1 MKENGS
7 HRGLLLYSMPGQ
19 DGKTEVLGERSPRM
33 NLRLAVVAIALV
45 FSAMLLG
52 TGVYQNVVDAPN
64 YMGAPTSLEHARG
77 FYHAT
82 NPGMFFRWLV
92 PVTQLFLLLALVV
105 NWKPA
110 PGTRWMLAGALVFL
124 VLTDMITF
132 RFHYPRNDILFV
144 APLTQPAAY
153 YDQIVRE
160 WAIGNYVRVAL
171 ILTAVV
177 LAMVS
182 MIRIA
187 RETAPEQQ
195 LS

>member
-1 MKENGS
+1 MANKN
-7 HRGLLLYSMPGQ
+7 LA
-19 DGKTEVLGERSPRM
+19 ERSPRM
-33 NLRLAVVAIALV
+33 NLRLVVVAIALV
-45 FSAMLLG
+45 LSAMLLG

-82 NPGMFFRWLV
+82 NPGNFFRGLV
-92 PVTQLFLLLALVV
+92 PATQLFLLLAIVF

-110 PGTRWMLAGALVFL
+110 PATRWKLVGALACL
-124 VLTDMITF
+124 ILTDVITF

-144 APLTQPAAY
+144 APLTQPPAY
-153 YDQIVRE
+153 YDRVVTE

-171 ILTAVV
+171 TLTAVV
-177 LAMVS
+177 LLMVS

-187 RETAPEQQ
+187 RDTTPGNIG
-195 LS
+195 SPVPSVR

>member
-1 MKENGS
+1 VPW
-7 HRGLLLYSMPGQ
+7 LA
-19 DGKTEVLGERSPRM
+19 KTAAPDRIQQAVANPRD
-33 NLRLAVVAIALV
+33 LRH
-45 FSAMLLG
+45 FRH
-52 TGVYQNVVDAPN
+52 VVDAPN

-92 PVTQLFLLLALVV
+92 PATQLFLLLALVV

-110 PGTRWMLAGALVFL
+110 PGTRWKLAGALVFL

-153 YDQIVRE
+153 YDRVVRDQLK
-160 WAIGNYVRVAL
+160 AL
-171 ILTAVV
+171 RALLERDGVPIAEP
-177 LAMVS
+177 
-182 MIRIA
+182 IR
-187 RETAPEQQ
+187 RGVDLWLEKKKK
-195 LS
+195 

>member
-1 MKENGS
+1 
-7 HRGLLLYSMPGQ
+7 
-19 DGKTEVLGERSPRM
+19 M
-33 NLRLAVVAIALV
+33 NLRLASVAIVLV
-45 FSAMLLG
+45 LSAMLLG

-92 PVTQLFLLLALVV
+92 PITQLFLLLSLVC

-110 PGTRWMLAGALVFL
+110 PGTRWKLAGALAFL

-144 APLTQPAAY
+144 APLTNSPAY
-153 YDQIVRE
+153 YDQVVRE
-160 WAIGNYVRVAL
+160 WAIGNYARVAL
-171 ILTAVV
+171 ILAAGV
-177 LAMVS
+177 LVIVS
-182 MIRIA
+182 TIRIA
-187 RETAPEQQ
+187 RDTAPGEHRRVAPH
-195 LS
+195 

>member
-1 MKENGS
+1 
-7 HRGLLLYSMPGQ
+7 
-19 DGKTEVLGERSPRM
+19 
-33 NLRLAVVAIALV
+33 
-45 FSAMLLG
+45 
-52 TGVYQNVVDAPN
+52 VDAPN

-132 RFHYPRNDILFV
+132 RFHYPRNDILFI
-144 APLTQPAAY
+144 APLTQSAAY

-177 LAMVS
+177 LVMVS

-187 RETAPEQQ
+187 RETASEHRLP
-195 LS
+195 

>member
-1 MKENGS
+1 
-7 HRGLLLYSMPGQ
+7 MPGQ
-19 DGKTEVLGERSPRM
+19 DGKTEILGERSPRM
-33 NLRLAVVAIALV
+33 NLRLVVVAIGLV

-92 PVTQLFLLLALVV
+92 PTTQLFLLLALVV

-110 PGTRWMLAGALVFL
+110 PDTRWKLGGALVFL

-144 APLTQPAAY
+144 APLTKSPEY
-153 YDQIVRE
+153 YDQVVRE
-160 WAIGNYVRVAL
+160 WAIGNYVRVVL

-177 LAMVS
+177 FVMVS

-187 RETAPEQQ
+187 RETAPGEHR

>member
-1 MKENGS
+1 
-7 HRGLLLYSMPGQ
+7 
-19 DGKTEVLGERSPRM
+19 M
-33 NLRLAVVAIALV
+33 NLRLVVVAIALV
-45 FSAMLLG
+45 FAAMLLG

-92 PVTQLFLLLALVV
+92 PATQLFLLLALVV

-110 PGTRWMLAGALVFL
+110 PDTRWKLGGALVFL

-144 APLTQPAAY
+144 APLTQSAAY
-153 YDQIVRE
+153 YDGVVRE
-160 WAIGNYVRVAL
+160 WAIGNYARVAL
-171 ILTAVV
+171 ILITVV

-182 MIRIA
+182 LIRIA
-187 RETAPEQQ
+187 RDTPPGEHT

>member
-1 MKENGS
+1 
-7 HRGLLLYSMPGQ
+7 
-19 DGKTEVLGERSPRM
+19 V
-33 NLRLAVVAIALV
+33 NLRVVFVAVALV
-45 FSAMLLG
+45 SSAMLLG

-92 PVTQLFLLLALVV
+92 PATQLFLVLALVF
-105 NWKPA
+105 NWKPD
-110 PGTRWMLAGALVFL
+110 PSTRWMVAGALGFL
-124 VLTDMITF
+124 ILTDMVTF

-153 YDQIVRE
+153 YDRVVTE
-160 WAIGNYVRVAL
+160 WAIGNYVRVVL

-177 LAMVS
+177 FVLLS
-182 MIRIA
+182 MIRIS
-187 RETAPEQQ
+187 RDTAPGEHPE
-195 LS
+195 SRVSGAR

>member
-1 MKENGS
+1 
-7 HRGLLLYSMPGQ
+7 
-19 DGKTEVLGERSPRM
+19 M
-33 NLRLAVVAIALV
+33 NLRLVVVAIGLV
-45 FSAMLLG
+45 FAAMLLG

-92 PVTQLFLLLALVV
+92 PITQLFLLLALVV

-110 PGTRWMLAGALVFL
+110 PGTRWKLVGALIFL

-144 APLTQPAAY
+144 APLTQSAAY
-153 YDQIVRE
+153 YDGVVRE
-160 WAIGNYVRVAL
+160 WAVGNYARVAL
-171 ILTAVV
+171 ILTSVV
-177 LAMVS
+177 LVMVS
-182 MIRIA
+182 LIRIA
-187 RETAPEQQ
+187 RETATGEHR

>member
-1 MKENGS
+1 
-7 HRGLLLYSMPGQ
+7 
-19 DGKTEVLGERSPRM
+19 M
-33 NLRLAVVAIALV
+33 NLRLVIVAIALV
-45 FSAMLLG
+45 LAAMLLG

-92 PVTQLFLLLALVV
+92 PTTQLFLLLALVV
-105 NWKPA
+105 NWKSA
-110 PGTRWMLAGALVFL
+110 PDTRWKLGGALVSL

-144 APLTQPAAY
+144 APLTQSAAY
-153 YDQIVRE
+153 YDGVVRQ
-160 WAIGNYVRVAL
+160 WAIGNYARVAL
-171 ILTAVV
+171 ILVAVV
-177 LAMVS
+177 LVVVS

-187 RETAPEQQ
+187 RETTSGEQK